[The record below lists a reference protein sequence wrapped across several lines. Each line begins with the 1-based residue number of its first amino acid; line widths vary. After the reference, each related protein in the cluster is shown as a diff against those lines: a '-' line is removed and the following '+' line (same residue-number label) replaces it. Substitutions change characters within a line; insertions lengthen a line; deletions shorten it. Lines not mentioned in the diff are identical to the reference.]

1 VTESKNLRKILGSV
15 SVMGIINLSPDSFYG
30 DSYCGN
36 IDETLKVA
44 AEMVQ
49 GGAAMLDI
57 GAESSRPGSLPI
69 TEEEEIGRLLPV
81 VSRLVKEFDLP
92 VSVDT
97 YKPAVIEAVLGEGV
111 TLINDITGLQQSPR
125 SAEIIARYNAG
136 VIVMHMRGNPQTM
149 QIDPKYD
156 NLMEEVI
163 TYLKRSIQIAE
174 TAGIDPDRI
183 IIDPGIGFGKTVEQ
197 NLELV
202 RNLSQFNR
210 LKKPILLGVS
220 RKSFIGKTLNLPVED
235 RLEASLAAAVI
246 GIINGANI
254 IRAHDVPE
262 TVRALN
268 MAQLI
273 LNGN

>member
-1 VTESKNLRKILGSV
+1 
-15 SVMGIINLSPDSFYG
+15 MGIINLSPDSFYG